1 MQEDVQGIIEAY
13 LHWHAEFDVDDMTLV
28 NNRPMNIWLYAKCRT
43 YVDPDN
49 PGDVL
54 DEADMAM
61 AGEYDDNPTGVSR

>member
-43 YVDPDN
+43 CVDPDN